1 MKNLGSVT
9 DPQDVATKQ
18 YVDSV
23 AGSGSGDITVN
34 DLFALLQAGSNISLE
49 IVGGKVKVTA
59 TDTNTVTRVKGNAE
73 STYRSGDVN
82 LTVANL
88 GVSAS
93 TTELNYVK
101 GVTSDIQTQL
111 NSKVPTSRTVN
122 GKDLSSNIS
131 LAASDVGAVKRGGV
145 TGEDGTHAMALSWNG
160 SDIIAGVDN
169 NAAVKTLID
178 KETIRTAVT
187 IQELPT
193 GCSAS
198 CYYYPDLGMCFLRLY
213 YTGRALKAATVGN
226 VGLVPSGY
234 RPNSRFALSVA
245 CLQDY
250 AKTNMAYVSTDG
262 VIKYV
267 PEVAKEAADDTYI
280 TGFWFV

>member
-49 IVGGKVKVTA
+49 IVNGKVKVTA

-88 GVSAS
+88 GLTAS

-101 GVTSDIQTQL
+101 GVTSAIQTQL
-111 NSKVPTSRTVN
+111 NSKVPNTRTVN
-122 GKDLSSNIS
+122 GKALSSNIS
-131 LAASDVGAVKRGGV
+131 LAASDVGAVKSGGV
-145 TGEDGTHAMALSWNG
+145 TGEDGTHAMALSWSG

-169 NAAVKTLID
+169 NAVVKTLVD

-187 IQELPT
+187 ISGLPS
-193 GCSAS
+193 GSGYE
-198 CYYYPDLGMCFLRLY
+198 CYHYPDLGICLLRLY
-213 YTGRALKAATVGN
+213 YTGKAISAKTATTLGT
-226 VGLVPSGY
+226 VPSGY
-234 RPNSRFALSVA
+234 RPPAIHSFAVYKAQSATNDMQAQINSSGQIRLYS
-245 CLQDY
+245 
-250 AKTNMAYVSTDG
+250 
-262 VIKYV
+262 
-267 PEVAKEAADDTYI
+267 EVAKKATDDMYI

>member
-49 IVGGKVKVTA
+49 IVDGKVKVTA

-82 LTVANL
+82 LTIANL
-88 GVSAS
+88 GVNAS

-101 GVTSDIQTQL
+101 GVTSAIQGQF
-111 NSKVPTSRTVN
+111 NAKVPTTRTVN
-122 GKDLSSNIS
+122 GKALSSNIS
-131 LAASDVGAVKRGGV
+131 LAASDVGAVKNGGV
-145 TGEDGTHAMALSWNG
+145 TGEDGTHNMALSWNG

-187 IQELPT
+187 ISGLPSNA
-193 GCSAS
+193 GYD
-198 CYYYPDLGMCFLRLY
+198 CYYYPDLKMCFLRLY
-213 YTGRALKAATVGN
+213 YTGKAISATTTTTLGTVA
-226 VGLVPSGY
+226 SGY
-234 RPNSRFALSVA
+234 RPSSIHSFSVYKAQSATKDIEVQINSSGQIRLYSEA
-245 CLQDY
+245 
-250 AKTNMAYVSTDG
+250 AKT
-262 VIKYV
+262 
-267 PEVAKEAADDTYI
+267 AKDDIYI

>member
-9 DPQDVATKQ
+9 DPNDIATKQ

-23 AGSGSGDITVN
+23 AGGSGDITVN
-34 DLFALLQAGSNISLE
+34 DLFELLQAGSNISLE
-49 IVGGKVKVTA
+49 IVDGKVKVTA

-82 LTVANL
+82 LTIANL
-88 GVSAS
+88 GVNAS

-101 GVTSDIQTQL
+101 GVTSAIQDQL
-111 NSKVPTSRTVN
+111 NTKVPTTRTVN
-122 GKDLSSNIS
+122 GKALSSNIS
-131 LAASDVGAVKRGGV
+131 LTASDVGAVKSSGV
-145 TGEDGTHAMALSWNG
+145 TGENGTHNMALSWNG

-187 IQELPT
+187 ISGLP
-193 GCSAS
+193 SDAEYN

-213 YTGRALKAATVGN
+213 YTGKAISATTTTTLGTVSSN
-226 VGLVPSGY
+226 Y
-234 RPNSRFALSVA
+234 RPSSSHSLAVYKLQSSVKDMQANINSSGQIRLFS
-245 CLQDY
+245 
-250 AKTNMAYVSTDG
+250 
-262 VIKYV
+262 
-267 PEVAKEAADDTYI
+267 EVAKKATDDMYI
-280 TGFWFV
+280 AGFWFV

>member
-1 MKNLGSVT
+1 MKNLSSVT
-9 DPQDVATKQ
+9 DPKDVATKE

-49 IVGGKVKVTA
+49 IVNGKVKVTA

-88 GVSAS
+88 GLTAS

-101 GVTSDIQTQL
+101 GVTSAIQTQL
-111 NSKVPTSRTVN
+111 NSKVPNTRTVN
-122 GKDLSSNIS
+122 GKALSSNIS
-131 LAASDVGAVKRGGV
+131 LAASDVGAVKSGGV
-145 TGEDGTHAMALSWNG
+145 TGEDNTHAMALSWSG
-160 SDIIAGVDN
+160 SDIIASVDN

-187 IQELPT
+187 ISGL
-193 GCSAS
+193 AS
-198 CYYYPDLGMCFLRLY
+198 GSGYECYYYPDLSICLLRLY
-213 YTGRALKAATVGN
+213 YTGKAISAKTVTTLGT
-226 VGLVPSGY
+226 VPSGY
-234 RPNSRFALSVA
+234 RPSAIHSFAVYKAQSPVNDMQAQINSSGQIRLYS
-245 CLQDY
+245 
-250 AKTNMAYVSTDG
+250 
-262 VIKYV
+262 
-267 PEVAKEAADDTYI
+267 EVAKVTTDDMYI

>member
-23 AGSGSGDITVN
+23 VGSGSGDITVN

-49 IVGGKVKVTA
+49 IVDGKVKVTA

-88 GVSAS
+88 GLTAS

-101 GVTSDIQTQL
+101 GVTSAIQTQI
-111 NSKVPTSRTVN
+111 NSKVPNTRTVN
-122 GKDLSSNIS
+122 GKALSSNIS
-131 LAASDVGAVKRGGV
+131 LAASDVGAVKSGGV
-145 TGEDGTHAMALSWNG
+145 TGEDGTHAMALSWSG

-169 NAAVKTLID
+169 NAAVKTLVD
-178 KETIRTAVT
+178 KETIRTDVSISGLASGS
-187 IQELPT
+187 
-193 GCSAS
+193 GCD
-198 CYYYPDLGMCFLRLY
+198 CYYYPDLGICLLRLY
-213 YTGRALKAATVGN
+213 YTGKAIPAKTLTTLGT
-226 VGLVPSGY
+226 VPSGY
-234 RPNSRFALSVA
+234 RPSTIHSFAVYKAQSATSDIQAQINSNGQIRLYS
-245 CLQDY
+245 
-250 AKTNMAYVSTDG
+250 
-262 VIKYV
+262 
-267 PEVAKEAADDTYI
+267 EVAKTVTDDMYI

>member
-23 AGSGSGDITVN
+23 AGSSSGDITVN

-49 IVGGKVKVTA
+49 IVNGKVKVTA

-88 GVSAS
+88 GLNAS
-93 TTELNYVK
+93 TTELNYCK
-101 GVTSDIQTQL
+101 GVTSAIQTQL
-111 NSKVPTSRTVN
+111 DAKVPNTRTVN
-122 GKDLSSNIS
+122 SKALSSNIS
-131 LAASDVGAVKRGGV
+131 LNYSDVGAVQSGGV
-145 TGEDGTHAMALSWNG
+145 TGEDNTHAMALSWNG

-169 NAAVKTLID
+169 NSAVKTLID
-178 KETIRTAVT
+178 KETVRTAVT
-187 IQELPT
+187 IQDLPSH
-193 GCSAS
+193 CSAS
-198 CYYYPDLGMCFLRLY
+198 CYYYPDLSMCFLRLY
-213 YTGRALKAATVGN
+213 YTGKALTAATVAN

-245 CLQDY
+245 CLQDH
-250 AKTNMAYVSTDG
+250 ARTNMAYISSDG
-262 VIKYV
+262 IIKYV
-267 PEVAKEAADDTYI
+267 PEVAKEAADDAYI

>member
-23 AGSGSGDITVN
+23 AGSSSGDITVN

-49 IVGGKVKVTA
+49 IVDGKVKVTA
-59 TDTNTVTRVKGNAE
+59 TDTDTVTRVKGNAE

-82 LTVANL
+82 LTIANL
-88 GVSAS
+88 GVNAS

-122 GKDLSSNIS
+122 GKALSSNIS
-131 LAASDVGAVKRGGV
+131 LVASDVGAVKSGGV
-145 TGEDGTHAMALSWNG
+145 TGESGTHAIALSWSG

-178 KETIRTAVT
+178 KETIRTAVS
-187 IQELPT
+187 ISGLPT
-193 GCSAS
+193 DAGYD
-198 CYYYPDLGMCFLRLY
+198 CYYYPDLGICLLRLY
-213 YTGRALKAATVGN
+213 YTGKAISAKTLTTLGT
-226 VGLVPSGY
+226 VPSGY
-234 RPNSRFALSVA
+234 RPSTIHSFAVYKVQSATNDMQAQINSSGQIRLFS
-245 CLQDY
+245 
-250 AKTNMAYVSTDG
+250 
-262 VIKYV
+262 
-267 PEVAKEAADDTYI
+267 EVAKKATDDMYI

>member
-49 IVGGKVKVTA
+49 IVNGKVKVTA

-88 GVSAS
+88 GLTAS

-111 NSKVPTSRTVN
+111 SSKVPTSRTVN
-122 GKDLSSNIS
+122 GKALSSNIS
-131 LAASDVGAVKRGGV
+131 LAASDVGAVKSGGV
-145 TGEDGTHAMALSWNG
+145 TGEDGTHAIALSWSG

-169 NAAVKTLID
+169 NAVVKTLVD
-178 KETIRTAVT
+178 KETIRTAVS
-187 IQELPT
+187 ISGL
-193 GCSAS
+193 AS
-198 CYYYPDLGMCFLRLY
+198 GSGYDCYYYPDLGICLLRLY
-213 YTGRALKAATVGN
+213 YTGKAISAKTLTTLGT
-226 VGLVPSGY
+226 VPSSY
-234 RPNSRFALSVA
+234 RPSTIHSFAVYKAQSATNDMQAQINSSGQIRLYSAV
-245 CLQDY
+245 
-250 AKTNMAYVSTDG
+250 AKTATD
-262 VIKYV
+262 
-267 PEVAKEAADDTYI
+267 DMYI